1 MYRGLTA
8 KADTVHNVEHS
19 VLADDMGFRSGDREQ
34 VFAQLDVSCRP
45 KYIQI
50 SDLI

>member
-1 MYRGLTA
+1 
-8 KADTVHNVEHS
+8 
-19 VLADDMGFRSGDREQ
+19 MGFRSGDREQ

-50 SDLI
+50 SISFKRSSA